1 MRRRNSPV
9 TKFRG
14 VSPKAGRESV
24 VGKIFERGRFLAGNE
39 REGELWMVR
48 VLSEWE
54 DVVGAWTGKSEK
66 ERLEW
71 GWRRVL
77 GIWFQRQG
85 EAYRKE
91 RPVLCHEET
100 RI

>member
-48 VLSEWE
+48 VLSE
-54 DVVGAWTGKSEK
+54 
-66 ERLEW
+66 
-71 GWRRVL
+71 
-77 GIWFQRQG
+77 
-85 EAYRKE
+85 
-91 RPVLCHEET
+91 
-100 RI
+100 